1 MIGKDF
7 FVSQTNLSN
16 VSKKDIDA
24 SASSINQESFSNI
37 VNTTSAMLK
46 SAAYSTFTLI
56 DKSFG
61 KWNYDLPKC
70 TGTLN
75 HSGRH
80 AGCVGQVGN
89 DDYSTADRFNIAI
102 GQEAIV
108 PYYLNSGYEL
118 CYSNKGW
125 CNFEFYLK

>member
-1 MIGKDF
+1 MVGKDF
-7 FVSQTNLSN
+7 FVSQSN
-16 VSKKDIDA
+16 ISNISNKDLA
-24 SASSINQESFSNI
+24 TTAASINPESFSNM

-46 SAAYSTFTLI
+46 SSAYSTNTLI

-61 KWNYDLPKC
+61 KWNYDTPKC
-70 TGTLN
+70 SGTLN
-75 HSGRH
+75 HSGRYL
-80 AGCVGQVGN
+80 GCIGQGSN
-89 DDYSTADRFNIAI
+89 DNFDSADRFNIAI
-102 GQEAIV
+102 GQEGIV